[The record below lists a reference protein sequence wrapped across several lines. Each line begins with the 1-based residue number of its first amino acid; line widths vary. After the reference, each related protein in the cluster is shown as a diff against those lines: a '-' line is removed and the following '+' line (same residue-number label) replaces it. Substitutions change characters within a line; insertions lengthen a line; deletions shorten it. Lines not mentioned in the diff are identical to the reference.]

1 MNTVLMGGSEETR
14 SWTSEDDGTRWV
26 RSASCEGND
35 EETPNMQGAEPAE
48 GLTRKCF
55 DIFPLISFVC
65 CLSLGMVLLGG
76 LLTCSRFRLC
86 EVRSSRFPS
95 WFIQDVQRIVDFGVH
110 GGERSETANGA
121 DDGHVLVH
129 Q

>member
-14 SWTSEDDGTRWV
+14 SWTSEDDGTRWA
-26 RSASCEGND
+26 RSASCERNG

-48 GLTRKCF
+48 GLTCKSF
-55 DIFPLISFVC
+55 ATFPVTSFVC
-65 CLSLGMVLLGG
+65 CLSLRMVLLGD
-76 LLTCSRFRLC
+76 LLTCSRFGLC
-86 EVRSSRFPS
+86 EERSGRFPS
-95 WFIQDVQRIVDFGVH
+95 WFIQDVQGIVDFGVH
-110 GGERSETANGA
+110 GGERPETANSA